1 MGAIKLKRSFAAL
14 FSLLALAAVPLSACT
29 GGGGEA
35 VIPPEEEEKFDLE
48 YVAALGETD
57 LTKGVSPLIYGE
69 FLEHITGC
77 IYGVIWSELLEDRK
91 FYYPAGERD
100 LSPWQVSGGVENTE
114 NGYSS
119 QGYSPKLTDGAAIF
133 QTVNFLER
141 DYAGYFYAEGKGRIS
156 VDVGGD
162 IKKFDIDG
170 GFKKYTFS
178 AESAA
183 EGEREVRFEC
193 TAGEV
198 KLDSLSLMPA
208 DNYKGMRRDTL
219 DAMKELAG
227 TVYRWP
233 GGNFVSGYDWKD
245 GVGDRDKR
253 PSRRNLAWFPDK
265 GDIQADKDRLK
276 TVNFYDMIEPNDMGT
291 EEFLAMCEYI
301 GAIPYLAVN
310 TGSGTAEAAADYVDY
325 CNGSADTEY
334 GAKRVENGRAQPYGV
349 KYWCVG
355 NEMQGDWQIGHMPVD
370 KYVSVHNAFVD
381 AMRSADD
388 MIVVTGCGDN
398 FSDWTEGMFASCA
411 ERLDFIGEHLYI
423 ERDESFTTDKFITS
437 AVNNFEYRIN
447 AHRQLTAQ
455 YPAAKHVKIAFDEYA
470 YNWNGQPSMPDAMGI
485 AATLNLFIEN
495 ADVVGMANYSDA
507 VFRYDCKTSP
517 GAIYSYADG
526 LEFTAVGRVLQ
537 AYARNMLEF
546 PKSVTIRQT
555 DRTTNLQYCA
565 TAAADGK
572 TVALAVAN
580 PSDKIIKINVRGTEG
595 AEITKTE
602 IAGTGEKMPNGSAER
617 AEVTVIEKARS
628 VTVKPETVNVFVFQL
643 R

>member
-1 MGAIKLKRSFAAL
+1 
-14 FSLLALAAVPLSACT
+14 
-29 GGGGEA
+29 
-35 VIPPEEEEKFDLE
+35 
-48 YVAALGETD
+48 
-57 LTKGVSPLIYGE
+57 
-69 FLEHITGC
+69 
-77 IYGVIWSELLEDRK
+77 
-91 FYYPAGERD
+91 
-100 LSPWQVSGGVENTE
+100 
-114 NGYSS
+114 
-119 QGYSPKLTDGAAIF
+119 
-133 QTVNFLER
+133 
-141 DYAGYFYAEGKGRIS
+141 
-156 VDVGGD
+156 
-162 IKKFDIDG
+162 
-170 GFKKYTFS
+170 
-178 AESAA
+178 
-183 EGEREVRFEC
+183 
-193 TAGEV
+193 
-198 KLDSLSLMPA
+198 
-208 DNYKGMRRDTL
+208 
-219 DAMKELAG
+219 
-227 TVYRWP
+227 
-233 GGNFVSGYDWKD
+233 
-245 GVGDRDKR
+245 
-253 PSRRNLAWFPDK
+253 
-265 GDIQADKDRLK
+265 
-276 TVNFYDMIEPNDMGT
+276 MGT

-411 ERLDFIGEHLYI
+411 ERLDYIGEHLYI

-517 GAIYSYADG
+517 GAIYSYSDG

-537 AYARNMLEF
+537 AYARNMLDF

-595 AEITKTE
+595 ADITKTE

-617 AEVTVIEKARS
+617 AEVTVTEKARS
-628 VTVKPETVNVFVFQL
+628 VIVKPETVNVFVFQL